1 MEITIQDSLQ
11 QGVIAHKQGNF
22 EEAESFYRKILKISP
37 AHPDANHNL
46 GIIHINSNKGNTA
59 LPFFKLAVESSPN
72 EEQFWFSYINA
83 LINEKHY
90 NDAINVIKLAK
101 MRQFSQEKID
111 ILTERLSLLFYNLG
125 VDFHQKNEIKE
136 AIKYYSLAIDQ
147 RYNSPFAHNNLG
159 IIFEQ
164 QGRLSEAET
173 SFNSAVIL
181 KHDYFEAHNNIGNVY
196 KKQNKLKEAKN
207 SFKQAIII
215 NHEYSEAHNNL
226 GVTLKIEGKLTDAE
240 DCYNELSN

>member
-1 MEITIQDSLQ
+1 MENTIQHTLQ
-11 QGVIAHKQGNF
+11 QGIMAHKQGNF
-22 EEAESFYRKILKISP
+22 EEAERFYRKILKILP
-37 AHPDANHNL
+37 THPDANHNL
-46 GIIHINSNKGNTA
+46 GIIHINSDKGITA

-90 NDAINVIKLAK
+90 DVVLDVIKLAK
-101 MRQFSQEKID
+101 MRGFCQEKID
-111 ILTERLSLLFYNLG
+111 VLTERLSSLLYNLG

-147 RYNSPFAHNNLG
+147 RFNSPLAHNNLG

-164 QGRLSEAET
+164 LGRLGEAET
-173 SFNSAVIL
+173 SFTNAVIL

-215 NHEYSEAHNNL
+215 NHEYAEAHNNL
-226 GVTLKIEGKLTDAE
+226 G
-240 DCYNELSN
+240 